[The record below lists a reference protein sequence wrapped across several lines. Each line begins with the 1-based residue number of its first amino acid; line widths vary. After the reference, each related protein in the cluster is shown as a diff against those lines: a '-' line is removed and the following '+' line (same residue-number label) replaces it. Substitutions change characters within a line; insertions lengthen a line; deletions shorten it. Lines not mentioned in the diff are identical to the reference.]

1 MTPLIRQRI
10 APARSSPL
18 PHGLNRRLT
27 MELDR
32 GRLRELVLV
41 VGLAAAMLLP
51 LLAYVWQNVEWIESG
66 YALERLKT
74 RKDRLIE
81 ANNQLRLERSSLES
95 LARVQRLADERLGL
109 AEPPG
114 GTVVLVA
121 PPDPKAGRTPTNGRL
136 ASVRADHDGTKTKG
150 TPDDDATSN
159 ITR

>member
-1 MTPLIRQRI
+1 M
-10 APARSSPL
+10 
-18 PHGLNRRLT
+18 
-27 MELDR
+27 
-32 GRLRELVLV
+32 RELLLV
-41 VGLAAAMLLP
+41 VSLAGAMLLP

-81 ANNQLRLERSSLES
+81 ANQQLRLERSSLES
-95 LARVQRLADERLGL
+95 LARVQRLADDRLGL

-121 PPDPKAGRTPTNGRL
+121 PPDPSSGHTTAHGRL
-136 ASVRADHDGTKTKG
+136 ASVRAGHDGTKTEG
-150 TPDDDATSN
+150 TPDDNAARN